1 VFGEA
6 FHGDDLSSMTSK
18 QQLNGSVAY
27 MVSDTLR
34 EYIAACVTGIW
45 IESHEH
51 PDAIS
56 EIA

>member
-1 VFGEA
+1 
-6 FHGDDLSSMTSK
+6 MTSK